1 MPKAPSYTP
10 NSGSS
15 KRWYSHKP
23 DVEAAEPS
31 RDLRS
36 RTSTRDMQE
45 APFDKRNISKV
56 STNMPRVFYTRINH
70 QAPVFKYQNSFTDHD
85 NRHAFQGHGV
95 YFGQSRG
102 ERTLGKR
109 LMRFERQLGD
119 GVGEGGRSRSDYLR
133 HEDGTRYGYD
143 YRTTHSTSYAPICEP
158 VMPAIFRRFRRCHTH
173 PELCIAE
180 PPTCTADFAPLPPE
194 SISTEALGQSLI
206 PYAGHNRWKYSNNR
220 IDRAY
225 PDLPQLRTAQLL
237 GTR

>member
-1 MPKAPSYTP
+1 M
-10 NSGSS
+10 S
-15 KRWYSHKP
+15 KPQR
-23 DVEAAEPS
+23 PS

-70 QAPVFKYQNSFTDHD
+70 QVTESILA
-85 NRHAFQGHGV
+85 
-95 YFGQSRG
+95 SRAAR

-237 GTR
+237 VRDE